1 MAKPRNPKLPQ
12 LLDRKIYK
20 TGQTR
25 GADDDEIFQNR
36 VGRNSTVLIPY
47 TEWKPEYASKG
58 FENGYIVL
66 IPPRFIDHQRELK
79 AQNIILGT
87 NALLFYE
94 TRRDWFDYN
103 PETKGFVPATSRTAP
118 LGGQYVA
125 RVPATTA
132 NAGNQKINLGFTEK
146 KLKGAGI
153 RFYEYADH
161 DTINAACSQLEA
173 IFWHCEDAVRAA
185 TEAGMSESDINQRK
199 EWILDKCRRAGLL
212 DYQKL
217 REKRILDADN
227 HTVCPLCLERLQGR
241 GFMTRLSQ
249 MRGREVPDLT
259 VTEVSL
265 FHIHELRAG
274 EFNHKPYNLG
284 WGHHHCNVVVKDS
297 GIFPTL
303 KWFVDVLNR
312 NRDAG
317 FSDFS

>member
-1 MAKPRNPKLPQ
+1 MARLPKLPP
-12 LLDRKIYK
+12 LLDRKISK

-47 TEWKPEYASKG
+47 TEWKPEYAVKG

-66 IPPRFIDHQRELK
+66 LPPRLINDLDELK

-87 NALLFYE
+87 NAVLFYE
-94 TRRDWFDYN
+94 TRKDWSDYN
-103 PETKGFVPATSRTAP
+103 PDSKGMTPATSRTAP

-132 NAGNQKINLGFTEK
+132 HEDNQKINLGFTK
-146 KLKGAGI
+146 TSLKGAGI

-161 DTINAACSQLEA
+161 DTIVAARIQLEA

-185 TEAGMSESDINQRK
+185 MDAGMSQTDIQQRK
-199 EWILDKCRRAGLL
+199 KGILDKCQDNGLL
-212 DYQKL
+212 DYEQL

-227 HTVCPLCLERLQGR
+227 YTVYPLCLERLQGR

-249 MRGREVPDLT
+249 MQGREVPDLT

-265 FHIHELRAG
+265 FHIHELRPG

-303 KWFVDVLNR
+303 KWFVDVLKR

-317 FSDFS
+317 FADFS

>member
-1 MAKPRNPKLPQ
+1 MAKPKIPKLPK

-36 VGRNSTVLIPY
+36 VGRDSTVLIPY
-47 TEWKPEYASKG
+47 TEWKPKYASKG

-66 IPPRFIDHQRELK
+66 VPPRLIGRKRELK
-79 AQNIILGT
+79 AQNIVLGS

-94 TRRDWFDYN
+94 TRKDWFDYN
-103 PETKGFVPATSRTAP
+103 PKARRLVPATSRKAP

-132 NAGNQKINLGFTEK
+132 NEGSQKINLGFTEK
-146 KLKGAGI
+146 TLKGAGI

-161 DTINAACSQLEA
+161 DTINAACWQLEA
-173 IFWHCEDAVRAA
+173 IFWHCEDAVQAA
-185 TEAGMSESDINQRK
+185 IEAGMSEADINQRK
-199 EWILDKCRRAGLL
+199 DWILEKCRSEGLL
-212 DYQKL
+212 DYRQL
-217 REKRILDADN
+217 REKRILDAHN
-227 HTVCPLCLERLQGR
+227 YTVCPLCLERLQGR

-249 MRGREVPDLT
+249 MQGREVPDLT

-265 FHIHELRAG
+265 FHIHELRPG

-303 KWFVDVLNR
+303 KWFVDVLKR
-312 NRDAG
+312 NRAAG